1 MSYSSFCEVLKM
13 PRRAQDLTPLGIQKE
28 LKAFAASGKKTKALT
43 DGKTPCLRLEMTIG
57 TSGVNARWTY
67 KKQKTDTADGFNLGL
82 GAYPGVTLRDA
93 RCKAEAIAEQIAAG
107 LNPKEERER
116 QAQAEIEAKALA
128 ESELRWR
135 TPFRTVADEWIE
147 AKEYE
152 GLWAHDARGADKAR
166 SYLRNW
172 ILPVLGDM
180 AINDV
185 DRSACIRLV
194 HYRDM
199 GTRQDTDAK
208 CRRLVNQICIYAH
221 EKGYRQSDEALANKN
236 DPVFKEAC
244 KPFVRRKVDKG
255 HNSALPP
262 EDMPKFMAQ
271 LKRMP
276 GVGARALE
284 FMILTAGRQDSICHE
299 FTKDGQVLG
308 LRWEHLDLDRGIWH
322 QPPEGTK
329 MKRSE
334 GVDLV
339 LSSYAMQLLRTL
351 PRSADVPFVFA
362 DLRRPKPHSISN
374 MTMARTIK
382 DMNKVRE
389 RAGLPLWLD
398 PQKSK
403 KAGEPRPVTPHG
415 MRTCFKTWTM
425 LTAHGN
431 YARFNP
437 NVVERCLDHAVKDQ
451 FGGAYY
457 RQGLSADDETHERE
471 IMEAWGRYCIEG
483 KWPDED

>member
-1 MSYSSFCEVLKM
+1 M

-57 TSGVNARWTY
+57 ASGVNARWTY
-67 KKQKTDTADGFNLGL
+67 KKQKTNTADGFNLGL

-116 QAQAEIEAKALA
+116 QERAEVEAKALA
-128 ESELRWR
+128 ESEMRWR

-147 AKEYE
+147 AKENE

-185 DRSACIRLV
+185 DRSACIQLV
-194 HYRDM
+194 RYRDM

-221 EKGYRQSDEALANKN
+221 EKGYRQSDEAPANKN
-236 DPVFKEAC
+236 DPVFKEEC
-244 KPFVRRKVDKG
+244 KPLMRRRKEKG
-255 HNSALPP
+255 HFGALPP
-262 EDMPKFMAQ
+262 EDMPEFMAQ

-284 FMILTAGRQDSICHE
+284 FMILTAGRQDSIYHE
-299 FTKDGQVLG
+299 ILGKQVLG

-322 QPPEGTK
+322 QPLESNK
-329 MKRSE
+329 MKRPE

-339 LSSYAMQLLRTL
+339 LSSYAIQLLRTL
-351 PRSADVPFVFA
+351 PRSAEVPFVFA
-362 DLRRPKPHSISN
+362 DLRRSKPRSISKA
-374 MTMARTIK
+374 TMAKTIN

-398 PQKSK
+398 P
-403 KAGEPRPVTPHG
+403 
-415 MRTCFKTWTM
+415 
-425 LTAHGN
+425 
-431 YARFNP
+431 
-437 NVVERCLDHAVKDQ
+437 
-451 FGGAYY
+451 
-457 RQGLSADDETHERE
+457 
-471 IMEAWGRYCIEG
+471 
-483 KWPDED
+483 

>member
-1 MSYSSFCEVLKM
+1 M

-57 TSGVNARWTY
+57 ASGVNARWTY
-67 KKQKTDTADGFNLGL
+67 KKQKTNTADGFNLGL

-116 QAQAEIEAKALA
+116 QERAEVEAKALA
-128 ESELRWR
+128 ESEMRWR

-147 AKEYE
+147 AKENE

-185 DRSACIRLV
+185 DRSACIQLV
-194 HYRDM
+194 RYRDM

-221 EKGYRQSDEALANKN
+221 EKGYRQSDEAPANKN
-236 DPVFKEAC
+236 DPVFKEEC
-244 KPFVRRKVDKG
+244 KPLMRRRKEKG
-255 HNSALPP
+255 HFGALPP
-262 EDMPKFMAQ
+262 EDMPEFMAQ

-284 FMILTAGRQDSICHE
+284 FMILTAGRQDSIYHE
-299 FTKDGQVLG
+299 ILGKQVLG
-308 LRWEHLDLDRGIWH
+308 LL
-322 QPPEGTK
+322 Q
-329 MKRSE
+329 S
-334 GVDLV
+334 
-339 LSSYAMQLLRTL
+339 
-351 PRSADVPFVFA
+351 
-362 DLRRPKPHSISN
+362 
-374 MTMARTIK
+374 
-382 DMNKVRE
+382 
-389 RAGLPLWLD
+389 
-398 PQKSK
+398 
-403 KAGEPRPVTPHG
+403 
-415 MRTCFKTWTM
+415 
-425 LTAHGN
+425 
-431 YARFNP
+431 
-437 NVVERCLDHAVKDQ
+437 
-451 FGGAYY
+451 
-457 RQGLSADDETHERE
+457 
-471 IMEAWGRYCIEG
+471 
-483 KWPDED
+483 

>member
-1 MSYSSFCEVLKM
+1 M
-13 PRRAQDLTPLGIQKE
+13 PRRAQDLTPFGIQKE

-57 TSGVNARWTY
+57 ASGVNARWTY

-116 QAQAEIEAKALA
+116 QVQAEIEAKALT

-221 EKGYRQSDEALANKN
+221 EKGYRQSDEAPANKN

-255 HNSALPP
+255 YNSALPP

-308 LRWEHLDLDRGIWH
+308 LRWEHLDLVRGIWH
-322 QPPEGTK
+322 QPPESTK

-362 DLRRPKPHSISN
+362 DLRRPKPQSISN

-457 RQGLSADDETHERE
+457 RQGLSADDEAHERE

-483 KWPDED
+483 KWPDEN

>member
-1 MSYSSFCEVLKM
+1 M
-13 PRRAQDLTPLGIQKE
+13 PRRAQDLTPFGIQKE

-57 TSGVNARWTY
+57 ASGVNARWTY

-93 RCKAEAIAEQIAAG
+93 EAIAEQIAAG

-116 QAQAEIEAKALA
+116 QVQAEIEAKALT

-221 EKGYRQSDEALANKN
+221 EKGYRQSDEAPANKN

-308 LRWEHLDLDRGIWH
+308 LRWEHLDLVRGIWH
-322 QPPEGTK
+322 QPPESTK

-362 DLRRPKPHSISN
+362 DLRRPKPQSISN

-457 RQGLSADDETHERE
+457 RQGLSADDEAHERE

-483 KWPDED
+483 KWPDEN

>member
-1 MSYSSFCEVLKM
+1 M

-221 EKGYRQSDEALANKN
+221 EKGYRQPDEALANKN

>member
-1 MSYSSFCEVLKM
+1 M

-271 LKRMP
+271 LKRMS

>member
-1 MSYSSFCEVLKM
+1 M

-57 TSGVNARWTY
+57 ASGVNARWTY
-67 KKQKTDTADGFNLGL
+67 KKQKTNTADGFNLGL

-116 QAQAEIEAKALA
+116 QERAEVEAKALA
-128 ESELRWR
+128 ESEMRWR

-147 AKEYE
+147 AKENE

-185 DRSACIRLV
+185 DRSACIQLV
-194 HYRDM
+194 RYRDM

-221 EKGYRQSDEALANKN
+221 EKGYRQSDEAPANKN
-236 DPVFKEAC
+236 DPVFKEEC
-244 KPFVRRKVDKG
+244 KPLMRRRKEKG
-255 HNSALPP
+255 HFGALPP
-262 EDMPKFMAQ
+262 EDMPEFMAQ

-284 FMILTAGRQDSICHE
+284 FMILTAGRQDSIYHE
-299 FTKDGQVLG
+299 ILGKQVLG

-322 QPPEGTK
+322 QPLESNK
-329 MKRSE
+329 MKRPE

-339 LSSYAMQLLRTL
+339 LSSYAIQLLRTL
-351 PRSADVPFVFA
+351 PRSAEVPFVFA
-362 DLRRPKPHSISN
+362 DLRRSKPRSISKA
-374 MTMARTIK
+374 TMAKTIN

-403 KAGEPRPVTPHG
+403 KEGKPRHVTPHG
-415 MRTCFKTWTM
+415 MRACLRTWTE

-437 NVVERCLDHAVKDQ
+437 NIVERCLDHAAKDR

-457 RQGLSADDETHERE
+457 RQGLSADDEAHERNYGG
-471 IMEAWGRYCIEG
+471 MGSVLH
-483 KWPDED
+483 

>member
-1 MSYSSFCEVLKM
+1 M

-57 TSGVNARWTY
+57 ASGVNARWTY
-67 KKQKTDTADGFNLGL
+67 KKQKTNTADGFNLGL

-116 QAQAEIEAKALA
+116 QERAEVEAKALA
-128 ESELRWR
+128 ESEMRWR

-147 AKEYE
+147 AKENE

-185 DRSACIRLV
+185 DRSACIQLV
-194 HYRDM
+194 RYRDM

-221 EKGYRQSDEALANKN
+221 EKGYRQSDEAPANKN
-236 DPVFKEAC
+236 DPVFKEEC
-244 KPFVRRKVDKG
+244 KPLMRRRKEKG
-255 HNSALPP
+255 HFGALPP
-262 EDMPKFMAQ
+262 EDMPEFMAQ

-284 FMILTAGRQDSICHE
+284 FMILTAGRQDSIYHE
-299 FTKDGQVLG
+299 ILGKQVLG
-308 LRWEHLDLDRGIWH
+308 LRWEHLDLDCGIWH
-322 QPPEGTK
+322 QPLESNK
-329 MKRSE
+329 MKRPE

-339 LSSYAMQLLRTL
+339 LSSYAIQLLRTL
-351 PRSADVPFVFA
+351 PRSAEVPFVFA
-362 DLRRPKPHSISN
+362 DLRRSKPRSISKA
-374 MTMARTIK
+374 TMAKTIN

-403 KAGEPRPVTPHG
+403 KEGKPRHVTPHG
-415 MRTCFKTWTM
+415 MRACLRTWTE

-437 NVVERCLDHAVKDQ
+437 NIVERCLDHAAKDR

-457 RQGLSADDETHERE
+457 RQGLSADDEAHERE

-483 KWPDED
+483 K

>member
-1 MSYSSFCEVLKM
+1 M

-28 LKAFAASGKKTKALT
+28 LKAFAASGKKAKALT
-43 DGKTPCLRLEMTIG
+43 DGKTPCLRLELTIG
-57 TSGVNARWTY
+57 ASGVN
-67 KKQKTDTADGFNLGL
+67 
-82 GAYPGVTLRDA
+82 A

-116 QAQAEIEAKALA
+116 QAQSEIEAKALA
-128 ESELRWR
+128 ESEMRWR

-147 AKEYE
+147 VKEKE

-221 EKGYRQSDEALANKN
+221 EKGYRQSDEAPANKN

-244 KPFVRRKVDKG
+244 KPLVRRKADKG
-255 HNSALPP
+255 HFGALPP
-262 EDMPKFMAQ
+262 EDMPEFMAQ

-284 FMILTAGRQDSICHE
+284 FMILTAGRQDSIYHE
-299 FTKDGQVLG
+299 ILGKQVLG

-322 QPPEGTK
+322 QPLESNK
-329 MKRSE
+329 MKRPE

-339 LSSYAMQLLRTL
+339 LSSYAIQLLRTL
-351 PRSADVPFVFA
+351 PRSAEVPFVFA
-362 DLRRPKPHSISN
+362 DLRRSKPRSISKA
-374 MTMARTIK
+374 TMAKTIN

-403 KAGEPRPVTPHG
+403 KEGKPRHVTPHG
-415 MRTCFKTWTM
+415 MRTCLKTWTM

-437 NVVERCLDHAVKDQ
+437 NIVKRCLDHAVKDEY
-451 FGGAYY
+451 GGAYY
-457 RQGLSADDETHERE
+457 RQGLSADDEAHERE

>member
-1 MSYSSFCEVLKM
+1 M
-13 PRRAQDLTPLGIQKE
+13 PRRAQDLTPFGIQKE

-57 TSGVNARWTY
+57 ASGVNARWTY

-116 QAQAEIEAKALA
+116 QVQAEIEAKALT

-208 CRRLVNQICIYAH
+208 CRRLV
-221 EKGYRQSDEALANKN
+221 RF
-236 DPVFKEAC
+236 VFT
-244 KPFVRRKVDKG
+244 PTRRDTDNLMK
-255 HNSALPP
+255 HRRIRMILS
-262 EDMPKFMAQ
+262 
-271 LKRMP
+271 LKRRANRLC
-276 GVGARALE
+276 GAR
-284 FMILTAGRQDSICHE
+284 
-299 FTKDGQVLG
+299 
-308 LRWEHLDLDRGIWH
+308 
-322 QPPEGTK
+322 
-329 MKRSE
+329 
-334 GVDLV
+334 
-339 LSSYAMQLLRTL
+339 
-351 PRSADVPFVFA
+351 
-362 DLRRPKPHSISN
+362 
-374 MTMARTIK
+374 
-382 DMNKVRE
+382 
-389 RAGLPLWLD
+389 
-398 PQKSK
+398 
-403 KAGEPRPVTPHG
+403 
-415 MRTCFKTWTM
+415 
-425 LTAHGN
+425 
-431 YARFNP
+431 
-437 NVVERCLDHAVKDQ
+437 
-451 FGGAYY
+451 
-457 RQGLSADDETHERE
+457 
-471 IMEAWGRYCIEG
+471 
-483 KWPDED
+483 

>member
-1 MSYSSFCEVLKM
+1 M

-308 LRWEHLDLDRGIWH
+308 LRWEHLDLDRGTWH

-382 DMNKVRE
+382 DKNKVRE

>member
-1 MSYSSFCEVLKM
+1 M
-13 PRRAQDLTPLGIQKE
+13 
-28 LKAFAASGKKTKALT
+28 
-43 DGKTPCLRLEMTIG
+43 
-57 TSGVNARWTY
+57 
-67 KKQKTDTADGFNLGL
+67 
-82 GAYPGVTLRDA
+82 
-93 RCKAEAIAEQIAAG
+93 
-107 LNPKEERER
+107 NPKEERER
-116 QAQAEIEAKALA
+116 QAQAEIGAKALA

-221 EKGYRQSDEALANKN
+221 EKGYRQSDEAPANKN

-308 LRWEHLDLDRGIWH
+308 LRWEHLDLVRGIWH

-329 MKRSE
+329 MKRPE

-339 LSSYAMQLLRTL
+339 LSSYAIQLLRTL

>member
-1 MSYSSFCEVLKM
+1 
-13 PRRAQDLTPLGIQKE
+13 LGIQKE

>member
-1 MSYSSFCEVLKM
+1 M
-13 PRRAQDLTPLGIQKE
+13 GIQKE

-334 GVDLV
+334 GVDSV

>member
-1 MSYSSFCEVLKM
+1 M
-13 PRRAQDLTPLGIQKE
+13 GIQKE

-457 RQGLSADDETHERE
+457 RQGLSADYETHERE

>member
-1 MSYSSFCEVLKM
+1 M

-308 LRWEHLDLDRGIWH
+308 LRWEHLDLDRGIWP

>member
-1 MSYSSFCEVLKM
+1 M

-107 LNPKEERER
+107 LNPKEERGR

>member
-1 MSYSSFCEVLKM
+1 M

-172 ILPVLGDM
+172 ILPVLGDI

>member
-1 MSYSSFCEVLKM
+1 M
-13 PRRAQDLTPLGIQKE
+13 GIQKE

-67 KKQKTDTADGFNLGL
+67 KKQKPDTADGFNLGL

-116 QAQAEIEAKALA
+116 QAQAEIGAKALA

-185 DRSACIRLV
+185 DRAACIRLV

-221 EKGYRQSDEALANKN
+221 EKGYRQSDEAPANKN

-308 LRWEHLDLDRGIWH
+308 LRWEHLDLVRGIWH

-329 MKRSE
+329 MKRPE

-339 LSSYAMQLLRTL
+339 LSSYAIQLLRTL

>member
-1 MSYSSFCEVLKM
+1 
-13 PRRAQDLTPLGIQKE
+13 
-28 LKAFAASGKKTKALT
+28 
-43 DGKTPCLRLEMTIG
+43 
-57 TSGVNARWTY
+57 
-67 KKQKTDTADGFNLGL
+67 
-82 GAYPGVTLRDA
+82 
-93 RCKAEAIAEQIAAG
+93 
-107 LNPKEERER
+107 
-116 QAQAEIEAKALA
+116 
-128 ESELRWR
+128 
-135 TPFRTVADEWIE
+135 
-147 AKEYE
+147 
-152 GLWAHDARGADKAR
+152 
-166 SYLRNW
+166 
-172 ILPVLGDM
+172 M

-221 EKGYRQSDEALANKN
+221 EKGYRQSDEAPANKN

-262 EDMPKFMAQ
+262 EAMPKFMAQ

-284 FMILTAGRQDSICHE
+284 FMILTVGRQDSICHE

-329 MKRSE
+329 MKRPE

-339 LSSYAMQLLRTL
+339 LSSYAMTL

-374 MTMARTIK
+374 MTMAKTIK

-389 RAGLPLWLD
+389 RAGLSLWLD
-398 PQKSK
+398 PQKTK

-457 RQGLSADDETHERE
+457 RQGLSADDEAHERE

>member
-1 MSYSSFCEVLKM
+1 M
-13 PRRAQDLTPLGIQKE
+13 PRRAQDLTPFGIQKE

-57 TSGVNARWTY
+57 ASGVNARWTY

-116 QAQAEIEAKALA
+116 QVQAEIEAKALT

-172 ILPVLGDM
+172 ILSVLGDM

-221 EKGYRQSDEALANKN
+221 EKGYRQSDEAPANKN

-308 LRWEHLDLDRGIWH
+308 LRWEHLDLVRGIWH
-322 QPPEGTK
+322 QPPESTK

-362 DLRRPKPHSISN
+362 DLRRPKPQSISN

-457 RQGLSADDETHERE
+457 RQGLSADDEAHERE

-483 KWPDED
+483 KWPDEN

>member
-1 MSYSSFCEVLKM
+1 M
-13 PRRAQDLTPLGIQKE
+13 PRRAQDLTTLGIQKE

>member
-1 MSYSSFCEVLKM
+1 M
-13 PRRAQDLTPLGIQKE
+13 GIQKE

-172 ILPVLGDM
+172 ILPVLGDI

>member
-1 MSYSSFCEVLKM
+1 M

-199 GTRQDTDAK
+199 RTRQDTDAK

>member
-1 MSYSSFCEVLKM
+1 M
-13 PRRAQDLTPLGIQKE
+13 GIQKK

-93 RCKAEAIAEQIAAG
+93 RCKAEEIAEQIAAG

>member
-1 MSYSSFCEVLKM
+1 
-13 PRRAQDLTPLGIQKE
+13 
-28 LKAFAASGKKTKALT
+28 
-43 DGKTPCLRLEMTIG
+43 MTIG

-116 QAQAEIEAKALA
+116 QAQAEIGAKALA

-221 EKGYRQSDEALANKN
+221 EKGYRQSDEAPANKN

-308 LRWEHLDLDRGIWH
+308 LRWEHLDLVRGIWH

-329 MKRSE
+329 MKRPE

-339 LSSYAMQLLRTL
+339 LSSYAIQLLRTL

>member
-1 MSYSSFCEVLKM
+1 M
-13 PRRAQDLTPLGIQKE
+13 GIQKE

-152 GLWAHDARGADKAR
+152 GLWAHDARGADKAS

-221 EKGYRQSDEALANKN
+221 EKGYRQSDEAPANKN

-262 EDMPKFMAQ
+262 EAMPKFMAQ

-284 FMILTAGRQDSICHE
+284 FMILTVGRQDSICHE

-329 MKRSE
+329 MKRPE

-339 LSSYAMQLLRTL
+339 LSSYAIQLLRTL

-362 DLRRPKPHSISN
+362 DLRRPKPHPISN
-374 MTMARTIK
+374 MTMAKTIK

-389 RAGLPLWLD
+389 RAGLSLWLD
-398 PQKSK
+398 PQKTK

-457 RQGLSADDETHERE
+457 RQGLSADDEAHERE

>member
-1 MSYSSFCEVLKM
+1 M

-43 DGKTPCLRLEMTIG
+43 DGKTPCLRLELTIG
-57 TSGVNARWTY
+57 ASGVNARWTY
-67 KKQKTDTADGFNLGL
+67 KKQKTNTADGFNLGL

-116 QAQAEIEAKALA
+116 QAQSEIEAKALA
-128 ESELRWR
+128 EAEMRWR
-135 TPFRTVADEWIE
+135 TPFRIVADEWIE
-147 AKEYE
+147 VKEKE

-221 EKGYRQSDEALANKN
+221 EKGYRQSDEAPANKN

-244 KPFVRRKVDKG
+244 KPLVRCRKEKG
-255 HNSALPP
+255 HFGALPP
-262 EDMPKFMAQ
+262 EGMPEFMAQ

-284 FMILTAGRQDSICHE
+284 FMILTAGRQDSIYHE
-299 FTKDGQVLG
+299 ILGKQVLG
-308 LRWEHLDLDRGIWH
+308 LRWEHLDLERGIWH
-322 QPPEGTK
+322 QPLESNK
-329 MKRSE
+329 MKRPE

-339 LSSYAMQLLRTL
+339 LSSYAIQLLRTL
-351 PRSADVPFVFA
+351 PRSAEVPFVFA
-362 DLRRPKPHSISN
+362 DLRRSKPRSISKAK
-374 MTMARTIK
+374 MAKTIN

-403 KAGEPRPVTPHG
+403 KEGKPRHVTPHG
-415 MRTCFKTWTM
+415 MRACLRTWTE

-437 NVVERCLDHAVKDQ
+437 NIVERCLDHAAKDR

-457 RQGLSADDETHERE
+457 RQGLSADDEAHERE

>member
-1 MSYSSFCEVLKM
+1 M

-403 KAGEPRPVTPHG
+403 KAGEPHPVTPHG

>member
-1 MSYSSFCEVLKM
+1 M
-13 PRRAQDLTPLGIQKE
+13 GIQKE

-116 QAQAEIEAKALA
+116 QAQAEIGAKALA

-221 EKGYRQSDEALANKN
+221 EKGYRQSDEAPANKN

-308 LRWEHLDLDRGIWH
+308 LRWEHLDLVRGIWH

-329 MKRSE
+329 MKRPE

-339 LSSYAMQLLRTL
+339 LSSYAIQLLRTL

-431 YARFNP
+431 YARFKP

>member
-1 MSYSSFCEVLKM
+1 M
-13 PRRAQDLTPLGIQKE
+13 
-28 LKAFAASGKKTKALT
+28 
-43 DGKTPCLRLEMTIG
+43 
-57 TSGVNARWTY
+57 
-67 KKQKTDTADGFNLGL
+67 
-82 GAYPGVTLRDA
+82 
-93 RCKAEAIAEQIAAG
+93 
-107 LNPKEERER
+107 
-116 QAQAEIEAKALA
+116 
-128 ESELRWR
+128 
-135 TPFRTVADEWIE
+135 ADEWIE
-147 AKEYE
+147 VKENE

-185 DRSACIRLV
+185 DRSACIQLV
-194 HYRDM
+194 RYRDM

-221 EKGYRQSDEALANKN
+221 EKGYRQSDEAPANKN

-244 KPFVRRKVDKG
+244 KPFVRRRKDKG

-262 EDMPKFMAQ
+262 EDMPGFMAQ
-271 LKRMP
+271 LKRTP

-284 FMILTAGRQDSICHE
+284 FMILTAGRQDSIYHE
-299 FTKDGQVLG
+299 ILGKQVLG

-322 QPPEGTK
+322 QPLESNK
-329 MKRSE
+329 MKRPE

-339 LSSYAMQLLRTL
+339 LSSYAIQLLRTL
-351 PRSADVPFVFA
+351 PRSAEVPFVFA
-362 DLRRPKPHSISN
+362 DLRRSKPRSISKG
-374 MTMARTIK
+374 TMAKTIK

-403 KAGEPRPVTPHG
+403 KEGKPRHVTPHG
-415 MRTCFKTWTM
+415 MRACLRTWTE

-437 NVVERCLDHAVKDQ
+437 NIVERCLDHAAKDR

-457 RQGLSADDETHERE
+457 RQGLSADDEAHERE

>member
-1 MSYSSFCEVLKM
+1 M
-13 PRRAQDLTPLGIQKE
+13 GIQKE
-28 LKAFAASGKKTKALT
+28 LKAFAASGKKTKVLT
-43 DGKTPCLRLEMTIG
+43 HGKTPCLRLEMTIG
-57 TSGVNARWTY
+57 ASGVNARWTY
-67 KKQKTDTADGFNLGL
+67 KKQKTNTADGFNLGL
-82 GAYPGVTLRDA
+82 GAYPGVTLKEA

-116 QAQAEIEAKALA
+116 QAQAEVEAKALG

-147 AKEYE
+147 VKEKE

-194 HYRDM
+194 RYRDM

-221 EKGYRQSDEALANKN
+221 EKGYRQSDEAPANKN
-236 DPVFKEAC
+236 DPVFKEEC
-244 KPFVRRKVDKG
+244 KPLMRRRKEKG

-262 EDMPKFMAQ
+262 EDMPEFMAQ

-276 GVGARALE
+276 GIGARALE
-284 FMILTAGRQDSICHE
+284 FMILTVGRQDSICHE
-299 FTKDGQVLG
+299 FTKNGQVLG
-308 LRWEHLDLDRGIWH
+308 LRWEHLDLVRGIWH

-334 GVDLV
+334 GVDLM